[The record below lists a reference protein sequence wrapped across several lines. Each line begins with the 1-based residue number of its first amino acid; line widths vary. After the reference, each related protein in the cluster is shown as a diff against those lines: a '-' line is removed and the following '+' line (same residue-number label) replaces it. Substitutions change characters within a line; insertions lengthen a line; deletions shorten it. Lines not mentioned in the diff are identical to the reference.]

1 MAINSP
7 DWFKRLVAKSSG
19 RNLGE
24 FRMLD
29 EFYKETSTIKHDRFD
44 EKQFEAIR
52 DKAKELS
59 SLSNSRFVEDESWP
73 DVVKDDYLALY
84 KAVPE
89 QRTPNEIKPTHRVNH
104 AAISKMMDTKEYE
117 ELRTYTELDEWAA
130 AMGAVASGKVL
141 GEFFDEAKD
150 LMAQQDKVREKDK
163 NVQDAMDEL
172 KDMQEDGSDEE
183 VEQALD
189 DLKNQLDDYGDAV
202 DSMDEAIDGAQAS
215 LRSAG
220 RQAAKAGNQEAQDIE
235 AAVRTFGTD
244 PGTLSRMPASAR
256 MELAQRIARSQKLR
270 DLANLAGRLKRF
282 AWGQQASKISHG
294 VDEIHDIQIGDD
306 INRVLPSE
314 LALLAS
320 KDTEMLFYAKYIEK
334 RLMQYELRGTEK
346 VAKGAIICLIDNSGS
361 MTGSREMW
369 AKAVGLALLDV
380 AHKQKR
386 DFYGIHFSSNYDA
399 LQEFWFPKGDTS
411 DLNKV
416 LDFAEYFYGGGTDY
430 ELPLSRAVE
439 VLEMQ
444 MNDEDTQKGDIILLT
459 DGECYV
465 SDEWLARFNNSREE
479 IGFRLFSC
487 LIGGH
492 GRLLREISDVYLTIQ
507 DLTSGED
514 AKEVF
519 GYV

>member
-1 MAINSP
+1 MSERSP
-7 DWFKRLVAKSSG
+7 DWFKRLVNKSSG

-29 EFYKETSTIKHDRFD
+29 DFYKETSTIKHDRFD
-44 EKQFEAIR
+44 EKQFEAIK
-52 DKAKELS
+52 DKSEELQE
-59 SLSNSRFVEDESWP
+59 LSNSRFVDDESWP
-73 DVVKDDYLALY
+73 DVIKDDYLALY

-89 QRTPNEIKPTHRVNH
+89 QREPNEVKPTHRVNH

-130 AMGAVASGKVL
+130 AMGAKASGQVL

-150 LMAQQDKVREKDK
+150 LIKQQDEVREKDK
-163 NVQDAMDEL
+163 EVEDAMNEL
-172 KDMQEDGSDEE
+172 EDLSEDATEKE
-183 VEQALD
+183 IEQALD
-189 DLKNQLDDYGDAV
+189 DLKDQLDSYEDSV
-202 DSMDEAIDGAQAS
+202 DSMDEMIDGSQAS
-215 LRSAG
+215 LRAAG
-220 RQAAKAGNQEAQDIE
+220 RKAAKAGNQEAQDIE

-244 PGTLSRMPASAR
+244 PGTLSRMPADAR
-256 MELAQRIARSQKLR
+256 MQLAQRIARSKKLR

-294 VDEIHDIQIGDD
+294 VDEIHDIQMGND
-306 INRVLPSE
+306 INRVLPSD

-320 KDTEMLFYAKYIEK
+320 EETEMLFYSKYIEK

-361 MTGSREMW
+361 MNGSREMW

-386 DFYGIHFSSNYDA
+386 DFYGIHFSSGHDA

-411 DLNKV
+411 DLNQV
-416 LDFAEYFYGGGTDY
+416 LDFAEFFYGGGTDY
-430 ELPLSRAVE
+430 EMPLSRAVE

-492 GRLLREISDVYLTIQ
+492 GRLLRELSDVYLTIQ